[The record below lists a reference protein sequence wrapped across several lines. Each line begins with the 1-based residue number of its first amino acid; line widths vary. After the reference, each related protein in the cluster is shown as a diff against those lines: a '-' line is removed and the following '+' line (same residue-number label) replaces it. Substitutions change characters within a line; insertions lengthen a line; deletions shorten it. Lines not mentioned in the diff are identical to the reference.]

1 MASQSLEKDSLAQVA
16 LETVTEVGL
25 LKKRA
30 VGGVIFLGIRRILV
44 QVILTGAN
52 IILARL
58 LFPEIFGTFAIAFGI
73 VSLLSIFSS
82 LGLGEAL
89 LQKKGEPKKEELQ
102 AAFTTGL
109 LLSSLVTG
117 LIIFLAP
124 FFYRFYQ
131 EQLGENGIFYLRL
144 LSLVIIAPVFRGIS
158 ALLLERRLDYPKIV
172 IGETLEILIMQT
184 VTIVLVMAGFGVL
197 SFVWGMLISRFLTG
211 IIFFVLAPWP
221 IGLRFSLQPIRKLLP
236 FGVNF
241 QINTIVGAL
250 NGAVVPFF
258 VGKVSGSSA
267 VGLLNWAG
275 GVATF
280 PRAISEIL
288 GRLIF
293 PVCAR
298 VQDDRRLLRLIIEKS
313 IQLSCLTAFPLVI
326 ILAALARPVTY
337 LIYTDKWLPGIPA
350 LYFFSLQS
358 IFIIIGGILMQAL
371 LALGEAKTIRNIS
384 IFWAAL
390 QWILTVPLVFKFGF
404 TGLAIAGMLV
414 SSTFFVPLSFLRKKV
429 KFEIGRHVWPYLV
442 YSLIGGGTTF
452 WFNLRFP
459 AQSIWDLVLVAS
471 LGGIVYLFLIFAFK
485 RKEIVE
491 DVIRVK
497 RILFTKGG

>member
-1 MASQSLEKDSLAQVA
+1 MVSQSLEKDGLPQIAVEA
-16 LETVTEVGL
+16 VTEVGF

-30 VGGVIFLGIRRILV
+30 VSGVFFLGFRRIII
-44 QVILTGAN
+44 QIILTGGN

-58 LFPEIFGTFAIAFGI
+58 LFPQVFGTFAIAFGI

-82 LGLGEAL
+82 LGLGPAL

-102 AAFTTGL
+102 AAFTIGL

-117 LIIFLAP
+117 LIIILAP
-124 FFYRFYQ
+124 FFFRFYR
-131 EQLGENGIFYLRL
+131 EQLTDSGIFYLRL
-144 LSLVIIAPVFRGIS
+144 LSLAIIAPILRGVS
-158 ALLLERRLDYPKIV
+158 SLLLERRLDYPKIV

-184 VTIVLVMAGFGVL
+184 VTIVLAVAGFGVS
-197 SFVWGMLISRFLTG
+197 SFIWGTLISRFLTS
-211 IIFFVLAPWP
+211 IVFFILAPWP
-221 IGLRFSLQPIRKLLP
+221 IGLRFSLEPIRKILP

-280 PRAISEIL
+280 PQAISEIL

-298 VQDDRRLLRLIIEKS
+298 VQDNQRLLRLIIEKS

-326 ILAALARPVTY
+326 ILVALARPVTY

-358 IFIIIGGILMQAL
+358 IFVILGGVLMQAL

-429 KFEIGRHVWPYLV
+429 QFEIGRHVWPYLV
-442 YSLIGGGTTF
+442 YSLIGGGVTF

-459 AQSIWDLVLVAS
+459 AQGILDLILVAS
-471 LGGIVYLFLIFAFK
+471 FGGIVYLFLIFAFK
-485 RKEIVE
+485 RKEIIK

-497 RILFTKGG
+497 RILFTKSG